1 LLLFLQQYWFLAD
14 TYSDR
19 LVETKKNIKVKKFWF
34 SFCYNGYH
42 LSFYWYACNRTKSC
56 EINPTEAVADSQ
68 IKREE
73 HTFIQ
78 SDVDNDD
85 LYIISQL
92 SLYRYFLECYVILL
106 IM

>member
-1 LLLFLQQYWFLAD
+1 M
-14 TYSDR
+14 
-19 LVETKKNIKVKKFWF
+19 
-34 SFCYNGYH
+34 
-42 LSFYWYACNRTKSC
+42 
-56 EINPTEAVADSQ
+56 PVADSQ

-92 SLYRYFLECYVILL
+92 SLYRCFLEC
-106 IM
+106 